1 MVQPVR
7 LSRARRR
14 AKRRS
19 ATDDGYMSWTFEQ
32 VYNPYAPIEP
42 LSPAQLGQLEGAA
55 QRILAE
61 IGIDFLHAGAL
72 ALWEVAGARVDWDTQ
87 HVWIDS
93 DLLDRCLSTV
103 PPSFQLRARNP
114 THNLTV
120 GGNHINFVTVGG
132 APFYSDLRRG
142 RGPGTLAAFERMVRL
157 AQQCGPIHIIEGLL
171 LEPQDRPVPVRHL
184 EKAFIQLTQAD
195 KAITTAAHG
204 EDVAEDYVQ
213 MAAIVFGGLEAVH
226 ETPVFASV
234 VNANSPL
241 RYDDRMLG
249 GLLTYAAHGQP
260 VIVTPFILAGA
271 MSPVTMAAAVAQQH
285 AEALAGIALTQLVR
299 PGTPVVYGGFTTNI
313 DMQSGSPAFG
323 TPEGALAL
331 LCGAQLARRRAIPYR
346 GSGGLNNSKLPDA
359 QASYETQMS
368 LWPAVMGHSNI
379 IMHSAGWL
387 EAGLVC
393 SMEKFI
399 IDVEGLAIM
408 QRMLRGF
415 DIDDD
420 TLALGAIAE
429 VGPGGH
435 HFGTEHTLS
444 RFRDVHYRPVVSD
457 RQNHG
462 KWVEDGALDTASRAH
477 EIGEA
482 LLRTYEKPPLPRAVE
497 QELQA
502 YVTERKAALG
512 FSEA

>member
-1 MVQPVR
+1 MVRPIGQTRTPR
-7 LSRARRR
+7 RIQRRR
-14 AKRRS
+14 A
-19 ATDDGYMSWTFEQ
+19 ADDSFTSWQFER
-32 VYNPYAPIEP
+32 VRNPFAPIEP
-42 LSPAQLGQLEGAA
+42 LSSYQLDQLENAA
-55 QRILAE
+55 LQILAE
-61 IGIDFLHAGAL
+61 TGIDFLHPRAL
-72 ALWEVAGARVDWDTQ
+72 ELWDAAGARVDWDSQ
-87 HVWIDS
+87 HVWIDEP
-93 DLLDRCLSTV
+93 LLNRCLDTV
-103 PPSFQLRARNP
+103 PASFLLRARNP
-114 THNLTV
+114 ERHLTV

-132 APFYSDLRRG
+132 APFYSDLENG

-157 AQQCGPIHIIEGLL
+157 AQQCGPIHIIEGLM
-171 LEPQDRPVPVRHL
+171 LEPQDRPVQIRHL
-184 EKAFIQLTQAD
+184 EKAFAQFTLAD

-204 EDVAEDYVQ
+204 EEVAEDYVQ
-213 MAAIVFGGLEAVH
+213 MAAIVFGGLNAVH

-249 GLLTYAAHGQP
+249 GLLTYAKHRQP

-285 AEALAGIALTQLVR
+285 AEALAGIALTQLVQ
-299 PGTPVVYGGFTTNI
+299 PGTPAVYGGFTTNI

-331 LCGAQLARRRAIPYR
+331 LCGAQLARRRWIPYR

-387 EAGLVC
+387 DAGLVC

-408 QRMLRGF
+408 QSMLRGF
-415 DIDDD
+415 EINEH
-420 TLALGAIAE
+420 TLALGDIAE
-429 VGPGGH
+429 IGPGGH

-444 RFRDVHYRPVVSD
+444 RFRTAHYRPVVSD
-457 RQNHG
+457 RNNYG
-462 KWVEDGALDTASRAH
+462 KWSEDGALDTAGRAH
-477 EIGEA
+477 VVAQSLLAAYERPA
-482 LLRTYEKPPLPRAVE
+482 LPAQVE
-497 QELQA
+497 QELLA
-502 YVTERKAALG
+502 YVTERKAELG
-512 FSEA
+512 FGYE